1 MFAALPFVA
10 VAITAAAF
18 PQFRNTVLYGPTV
31 GAGVAAELGCA
42 GVFVMGRQ
50 PKEVADDDL
59 APFDPILARATLAVD
74 TKQESAT
81 ATLFG
86 LASRTA
92 IYRPGLG
99 CTLLNQR
106 DEASIHGQAAGLKL
120 MPRQERPAPWPAGDA
135 VDLDHLPIGV
145 DRAALEAAITEAF
158 RETTLGGRIDTRAIV
173 VAYGGRIV
181 AERYA
186 AGYGPNSRL
195 LGWSMGKSVTSAL
208 IGTMVAKGWLTL
220 DAPPP
225 VSGLHQGTDGRETI
239 TLRQLLQMRSGLDFA
254 ESYGPGDDS
263 TAMLFG
269 QDDMAAYA
277 ATRPLGHK
285 PGTFWSYSSGTANIL
300 AHLAFDAAGGTVP
313 DAYAY
318 AREYLFEPGGMTS
331 AVFEPDGTGAF
342 VGSSYLYMT
351 ARDWARFGEL
361 YLDGGSLNGER
372 LLPADWVEFSHTGG
386 GKIDEP
392 GGYGALWWLNSDGS
406 DPPSVRWLN
415 CPPDTYMAMGHN
427 DQIVAVVPSR
437 KLVFVRLGWT
447 TGGAEFDTDRHL
459 SHILASLHDDQ

>member
-1 MFAALPFVA
+1 MASRRWMFAALPFVA

-158 RETTLGGRIDTRAIV
+158 RETTL
-173 VAYGGRIV
+173 
-181 AERYA
+181 
-186 AGYGPNSRL
+186 
-195 LGWSMGKSVTSAL
+195 
-208 IGTMVAKGWLTL
+208 

-361 YLDGGSLNGER
+361 YLDGVSLNGER